1 MEEERRTK
9 ERMQSELARVM
20 ESRKALELQWNEE
33 RIKFEEEKKQYQDN
47 GSADESR
54 LRRMQEELDICKVML
69 DAKEREVFDMQSR
82 SSIGLEMYEA
92 IQLLQQGT
100 VNEDG
105 QNFIRIV
112 DGGTVIVALIRIVYF
127 CLNTSCG
134 RCGRKLKLDCI
145 Y

>member
-1 MEEERRTK
+1 
-9 ERMQSELARVM
+9 MQSELARVM

-82 SSIGLEMYEA
+82 
-92 IQLLQQGT
+92 
-100 VNEDG
+100 
-105 QNFIRIV
+105 
-112 DGGTVIVALIRIVYF
+112 
-127 CLNTSCG
+127 
-134 RCGRKLKLDCI
+134 
-145 Y
+145 

>member
-1 MEEERRTK
+1 MFCLIICLIFQESLEEERRTK

-69 DAKEREVFDMQSR
+69 DAKEREVVDMQSR
-82 SSIGLEMYEA
+82 
-92 IQLLQQGT
+92 
-100 VNEDG
+100 
-105 QNFIRIV
+105 
-112 DGGTVIVALIRIVYF
+112 
-127 CLNTSCG
+127 
-134 RCGRKLKLDCI
+134 
-145 Y
+145 